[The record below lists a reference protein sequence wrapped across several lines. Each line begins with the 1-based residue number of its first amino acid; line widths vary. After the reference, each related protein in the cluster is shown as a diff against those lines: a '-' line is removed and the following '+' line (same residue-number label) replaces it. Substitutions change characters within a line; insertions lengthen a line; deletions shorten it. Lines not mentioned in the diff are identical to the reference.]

1 MVTEYAILTC
11 MPGMHCHTF
20 TYMFNVVQG
29 HVYTVGQGESGQLGL
44 GPSVGGVPT
53 ATCIP
58 FPYDMYNIVF
68 VTTGIAHNSMSAAC
82 LKILT
87 TYII

>member
-1 MVTEYAILTC
+1 MLTC
-11 MPGMHCHTF
+11 SSPKH
-20 TYMFNVVQG
+20 VAQG

-68 VTTGIAHNSMSAAC
+68 VTTGVAHNSM
-82 LKILT
+82 
-87 TYII
+87 